1 MQNNTIQDTEHG
13 ADDGLLAGPELE
25 SEAELIALGIL
36 KAPEPV
42 PELVS
47 FNIRDYLTMADET
60 VVWQMPYL
68 APSGCITLLVGSPG
82 AGKTTFFWALLSE
95 GLQFG
100 TMLGE
105 QVVPGFTAQILTEE
119 RPATFRQAIVNVK
132 LDGQLILG
140 QTRPPWT
147 ITPRDY
153 QKSKDWGQ
161 IVDLLGDAWINDTP
175 PDLLFVDPIGKWAG
189 VEDWNSYA
197 DALRAIGPLQALSAA
212 FPHTA
217 IVAAHHARKSGG
229 SAVDAALG
237 SVGITGAVDNTVA
250 FDAPDAGDPN
260 MRRLRYTGRIVPNDL
275 AFGEKWIRWDES
287 TGLYGHARKG
297 AAHEEL
303 IRELLNEAPSPLTTA
318 EILEGTEWPGDTPS
332 PQTIRR
338 ALRHMMDADI
348 VRCEGTTKGG
358 KRWWLGTD
366 AAPTC

>member
-1 MQNNTIQDTEHG
+1 
-13 ADDGLLAGPELE
+13 
-25 SEAELIALGIL
+25 
-36 KAPEPV
+36 
-42 PELVS
+42 
-47 FNIRDYLTMADET
+47 
-60 VVWQMPYL
+60 
-68 APSGCITLLVGSPG
+68 
-82 AGKTTFFWALLSE
+82 
-95 GLQFG
+95 
-100 TMLGE
+100 MLGE
-105 QVVPGFTAQILTEE
+105 KVVPGFTAQVLTEE

-132 LDGQLILG
+132 LDAQLMLG

-153 QKSKDWGQ
+153 QTSKDWGQ

-229 SAVDAALG
+229 NAVDAALG

-260 MRRLRYTGRIVPNDL
+260 LRRLRYTGRIVPDDL

-297 AAHEEL
+297 AAHEQL
-303 IRELLNEAPSPLTTA
+303 IRELLNDAANPMTA
-318 EILEGTEWPGDTPS
+318 TEIRDAAEWPTEPPS
-332 PQTIRR
+332 ERSIQRCLNR
-338 ALRHMMDADI
+338 LADADQ
-348 VRCEGTTKGG
+348 VRSEGG
-358 KRWWLGTD
+358 KGRGQKRFWLATD
-366 AAPTC
+366 ADPVC